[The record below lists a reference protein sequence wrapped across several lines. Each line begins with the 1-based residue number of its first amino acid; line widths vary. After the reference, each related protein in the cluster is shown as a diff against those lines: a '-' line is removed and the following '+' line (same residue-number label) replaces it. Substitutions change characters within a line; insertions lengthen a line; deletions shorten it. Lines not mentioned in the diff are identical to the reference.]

1 MDMKHSILSY
11 LGAAESELQT
21 QRNLLSYDLVV
32 MRDICEFGLKG
43 NTHDLF
49 IHRVGHVANQII
61 ERQAR
66 MAELHHKIAQFKE
79 MLEEVEN
86 D

>member
-1 MDMKHSILSY
+1 MCREQIRGYLEAAKNELESY
-11 LGAAESELQT
+11 K
-21 QRNLLSYDLVV
+21 NLINYDLVV

-43 NTHDLF
+43 NIHDLF
-49 IHRVGHVANQII
+49 INRVGHVANQIV

-79 MLEEVEN
+79 MLEEVKN

>member
-43 NTHDLF
+43 NIHDLN
-49 IHRVGHVANQII
+49 RVGHVANQII

-79 MLEEVEN
+79 MLEEIEN